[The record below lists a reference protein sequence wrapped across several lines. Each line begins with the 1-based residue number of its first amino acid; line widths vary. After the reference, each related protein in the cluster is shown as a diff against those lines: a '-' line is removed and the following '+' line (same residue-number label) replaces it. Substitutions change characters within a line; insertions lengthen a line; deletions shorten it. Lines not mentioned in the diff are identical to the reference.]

1 MERVQ
6 DILWEN
12 VFSEKTEDKVRQ
24 YLERHHVHYQEI
36 QEQKKN
42 LRDKAPVL
50 KKVFET
56 DETILLTDEE
66 HKMLRKYLELESR
79 KELLEREYLFYLGQ
93 SLMLSY
99 KAMLGK
105 IRRDWSGKRNISED
119 MLEFLTQ
126 IRIDE
131 LDQAIRTENK
141 EFQELADRIAE
152 KEKEIYELPVDAQ
165 ILQLINEYATALN
178 QQWSLYTDYLYKEG
192 IRDGLNLP
200 EF

>member
-1 MERVQ
+1 MKRVQ

-42 LRDKAPVL
+42 LRDKVPVL

-105 IRRDWSGKRNISED
+105 IRRDWSEKRNISED

-126 IRIDE
+126 IRIDDGSGHQGRE
-131 LDQAIRTENK
+131 Q
-141 EFQELADRIAE
+141 RIPGTGRSDSG
-152 KEKEIYELPVDAQ
+152 KGK
-165 ILQLINEYATALN
+165 
-178 QQWSLYTDYLYKEG
+178 
-192 IRDGLNLP
+192 RDI
-200 EF
+200 

>member
-141 EFQELADRIAE
+141 VFQELAYRIAE

>member
-1 MERVQ
+1 MERMQ

-12 VFSEKTEDKVRQ
+12 VFSEKTEDKVHK

-42 LRDKAPVL
+42 LRDKVPVL

-131 LDQAIRTENK
+131 LDQAIRAENK